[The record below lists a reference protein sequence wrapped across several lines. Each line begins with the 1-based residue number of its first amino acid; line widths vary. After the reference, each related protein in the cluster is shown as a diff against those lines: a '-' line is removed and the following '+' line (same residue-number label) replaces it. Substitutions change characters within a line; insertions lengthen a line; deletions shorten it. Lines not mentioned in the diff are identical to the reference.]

1 MKQEMILTTGEV
13 ELLKKA
19 LADPYHI
26 VTSIEKSEAEFR
38 IHYKT
43 NGGSG
48 SCALVYNLRLSMVKT
63 MASIKQLEKEIL
75 AK

>member
-13 ELLKKA
+13 ELLKKT

-48 SCALVYNLRLSMVKT
+48 SCAIVYNLGLLS
-63 MASIKQLEKEIL
+63 
-75 AK
+75 